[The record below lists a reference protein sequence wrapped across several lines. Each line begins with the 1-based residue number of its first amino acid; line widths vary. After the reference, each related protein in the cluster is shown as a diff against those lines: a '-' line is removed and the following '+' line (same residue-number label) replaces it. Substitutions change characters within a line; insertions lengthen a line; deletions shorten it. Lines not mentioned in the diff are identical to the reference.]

1 MRRKKVLVWRVGGVG
16 DTVLLIPVLRALRR
30 HFPRSHIVVV
40 GNPEPLSL
48 AIPPADEVRSADE
61 ALWATLFSRPSDEL
75 KDCLKNFELAVVYTE
90 DEVLVRNLEG
100 IVGRVVCWPPLPGD
114 ETHEAEHLLKALQ
127 ALGIRDEDPTPR
139 IEAYKDLELKGKVL
153 AVHPGSGSPE
163 KNWPPDRFAEL
174 ILWAEE
180 LGVSPLLIC
189 GPADRVA
196 VEAVV
201 DALGRWVPIAKDL
214 SLREVA
220 GLLARC
226 SAFVGNDSGIA
237 HIAAAVGT
245 PTVVIFGPTEPKVW
259 APVGKDVRVVRAS
272 SGRTED
278 VPLQEVQEAL
288 FRMDRALPPSTSSLS
303 RPSRTSETNSKV

>member
-1 MRRKKVLVWRVGGVG
+1 MEGEHDAVRRNVLVWRVGGVG

-30 HFPRSHIVVV
+30 HFPRSHIVAV
-40 GNPEPLSL
+40 GNLEPLSL
-48 AIPPADEVRSADE
+48 AVPPADEVRSAEE

-75 KDCLKNFELAVVYTE
+75 RDYLKNFELAVVYTE
-90 DEVLVRNLEG
+90 DEVLIRNLEG

-114 ETHEAEHLLKALQ
+114 ETHEAEHLLEALKM
-127 ALGIRDEDPTPR
+127 LGIKEEDPTPR
-139 IEAYKDLELKGKVL
+139 IEAYEDVELEGTVL

-180 LGVSPLLIC
+180 LGISPLLIC
-189 GPADRVA
+189 GPADEVA

-201 DALGRWVPIAKDL
+201 DALGRRVPVAKGL
-214 SLREVA
+214 PLRKVA

-245 PTVVIFGPTEPKVW
+245 PTVVIFGPTEPEVW
-259 APVGKDVRVVRAS
+259 GPRGENVQVIRAS
-272 SGRTED
+272 TGRTED
-278 VPLQEVQEAL
+278 VHLLEVREVL
-288 FRMDRALPPSTSSLS
+288 KLVLPA
-303 RPSRTSETNSKV
+303 